1 MLHIVEL
8 TAGEAGPRARCLRLA
23 IVTRRV
29 ISLISKAKGKWLEL
43 KTGGRWKRSKAKMKS
58 AQCADPV
65 TLCQATG
72 TTITRSESSRAGMPK
87 AARSVTVQ
95 CLKMRRVPRVA
106 GVTLEWYSRLGGLV
120 LLMAGN
126 GHRYA
131 PRLVAY
137 SCSWLPF
144 FSL

>member
-1 MLHIVEL
+1 MRFL
-8 TAGEAGPRARCLRLA
+8 TAGTCFLLKGSFAGLTEQLKNFEP
-23 IVTRRV
+23 V
-29 ISLISKAKGKWLEL
+29 KGKWLEL

-58 AQCADPV
+58 VRCAGLDI
-65 TLCQATG
+65 LFQAMG
-72 TTITRSESSRAGMPK
+72 ITITRSEGSLAETRK

-137 SCSWLPF
+137 SCSWPPF
-144 FSL
+144 FSLQALGNK